1 MPVIRATRDG
11 ACAALS
17 LLVLACAGPSDP
29 TEHLQV
35 PTLERFE
42 LVSGML
48 GARCGS
54 LDCHGQVGRSL
65 RLYSRAGLRRDPA
78 AFPNVDAGVVSET
91 EVDDNYRAAITLEP
105 EVLAL
110 VVRDQGANP
119 ERLTLLRKARGAENH
134 KGGAAIALG
143 SPSDRC
149 LLSWLS
155 GQVEQASCEAGALVV
170 RPDAASAP

>member
-1 MPVIRATRDG
+1 VIRG
-11 ACAALS
+11 ARGGTYAALA
-17 LLVLACAGPSDP
+17 LLVLACAGPNDP
-29 TEHLQV
+29 TEHLQA
-35 PTLERFE
+35 PTRERFE
-42 LVSGML
+42 FVSDML

-65 RLYSRAGLRRDPA
+65 RLYSRTGLRRDPA
-78 AFPNVDAGVVSET
+78 AFPDIDAAVPSDA
-91 EVDDNYRAAITLEP
+91 EVEDNYRAAISLEP

-155 GQVEQASCEAGALVV
+155 SQVEQTSCEAGALLI
-170 RPDAASAP
+170 RPDAGSTP